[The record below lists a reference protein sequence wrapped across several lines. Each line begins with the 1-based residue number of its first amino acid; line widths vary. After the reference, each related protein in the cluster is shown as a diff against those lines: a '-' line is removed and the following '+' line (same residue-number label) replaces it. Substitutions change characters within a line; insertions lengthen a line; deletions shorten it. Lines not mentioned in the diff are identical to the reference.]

1 MGEREKETKTGGCG
15 LFCIHCVKEDVTR
28 RIDEKADDRKIWF
41 THFEKIGDKYICNLN
56 NDKKDVTDQV
66 CKEPKPCFTPDESSV
81 LLSRMCDIMHDI
93 VDNMNKKS

>member
-1 MGEREKETKTGGCG
+1 MMEKSG
-15 LFCIHCVKEDVTR
+15 LLTLK
-28 RIDEKADDRKIWF
+28 
-41 THFEKIGDKYICNLN
+41 KIGDKYICNLN

-81 LLSRMCDIMHDI
+81 LLSRMCDIMHNI